1 MPCANCTVMG
11 SNTNLVLTPNY
22 STTCGVMN
30 ESVIPKSKIQHT
42 NLLFIL
48 HFNFNKLEAS
58 LSWAPI

>member
-11 SNTNLVLTPNY
+11 STINLVLIPNY
-22 STTCGVMN
+22 STACGVTN
-30 ESVIPKSKIQHT
+30 ELVTFESKRQHT